1 MQLYNFS
8 ELVYAFGISTS
19 LILEMPQIAKE
30 SLYIVNDGDLYV
42 FCNDANGQSIP
53 LFRAD
58 RVTELPGLFFK
69 VNMGMVMGDYY
80 TFDPKELFSMPKETS
95 ITIEA

>member
-1 MQLYNFS
+1 MQMYWFN
-8 ELVYAFGISTS
+8 ELVRAFGMSTS

-30 SLYIVNDGDLYV
+30 SLYIINDGDIYV
-42 FCNDANGQSIP
+42 FCNDINGQSIP

-69 VNMGMVMGDYY
+69 VNMGMFMGDYY
-80 TFDPKELFSMPKETS
+80 TFDPKELFNVPKETS